1 MSKKSVEC
9 KPSGTAIGTALLRTI
24 ANKEFDDEKL
34 GSDYLAECF
43 LPFLLKFLIKSKG
56 IRARLKNKISLGM
69 YEYLIARTAYFDN
82 LFVNAL
88 NENIPQIVLLGAG
101 YDTRAYRF
109 AKLNNGTKI
118 IELDAPTTQNQK
130 KKCLGKSK
138 IEISS
143 DVVFNSI
150 DFNRESLKIVLEK
163 AGYDNNKKTLFLWEG
178 VSYYLDPES
187 VDATLELVRNYSHNE
202 SIIAFDYIISVPT
215 EKLHNYYGAKELV
228 QSMAKRH
235 PNERGKFAIEEEKI
249 ESFLEQRGLK
259 MVEHLKNGEIENR
272 FLTNENGS
280 LIGQITEL
288 FRFVLASPISKQE

>member
-259 MVEHLKNGEIENR
+259 MVEHLNNREIENR
-272 FLTNENGS
+272 FLTTEAGS
-280 LIGQITEL
+280 LIGQIIEC

>member
-1 MSKKSVEC
+1 MSKKSVER
-9 KPSGTAIGTALLRTI
+9 KPSETARGTALLRTI

-34 GSDYLAECF
+34 GSDYLAEYF
-43 LPFLLKFLIKSKG
+43 LPFLLKILIKAKG
-56 IRARLKNKISLGM
+56 IRARVKNKIPLGM

-88 NENIPQIVLLGAG
+88 NKNIPQIVLLGAG

-109 AKLNNGTKI
+109 AKLNNSTKI
-118 IELDAPTTQNQK
+118 IELDAPTTQNRK

-187 VDATLELVRNYSHNE
+187 VNATLELVRNYSHNE

-215 EKLHNYYGAKELV
+215 EKLHNYYGVKELV

-259 MVEHLKNGEIENR
+259 MVEHLKNREIENR
-272 FLTNENGS
+272 FLTTENGS
-280 LIGQITEL
+280 LIGQITEC

>member
-202 SIIAFDYIISVPT
+202 SIIAFDYVISVPI
-215 EKLHNYYGAKELV
+215 EKLHNYYGVKELV
-228 QSMAKRH
+228 QSMANRH

-272 FLTNENGS
+272 FLTTENGS
-280 LIGQITEL
+280 LIGQITEW

>member
-1 MSKKSVEC
+1 MSKKSVER
-9 KPSGTAIGTALLRTI
+9 KPSETARGTALLRTI

-34 GSDYLAECF
+34 GSDYLAEYF
-43 LPFLLKFLIKSKG
+43 LPFLLKFLIKAKG
-56 IRARLKNKISLGM
+56 IRARVKNKIPLGM

-88 NENIPQIVLLGAG
+88 NKNIPQIVLLGAG

-109 AKLNNGTKI
+109 AKLNNSTKI
-118 IELDAPTTQNQK
+118 IELDAPTTQNRK

-163 AGYDNNKKTLFLWEG
+163 TGYDNNKKTLFLWEG

-187 VDATLELVRNYSHNE
+187 VNATLELVRNYSHNE

-215 EKLHNYYGAKELV
+215 EKLHNYYGVKELV
-228 QSMAKRH
+228 QSMANRH

-272 FLTNENGS
+272 FLTTENGS
-280 LIGQITEL
+280 LIGQITEW

>member
-1 MSKKSVEC
+1 M
-9 KPSGTAIGTALLRTI
+9 
-24 ANKEFDDEKL
+24 
-34 GSDYLAECF
+34 
-43 LPFLLKFLIKSKG
+43 IKSKG

-143 DVVFNSI
+143 DLVFNSI